1 MVNTLATRVPTLAA
15 GVAFYGMA
23 PELGAV
29 PNIKASLQ
37 LHYAE
42 RDDRINA
49 SLPAYEAALKANHVA
64 YELYRYPGTQHGF
77 NNDTTPRYDKDAA
90 ALAWKRTLDF
100 FQQHLRGSPGN
111 APRP

>member
-15 GVAFYGMA
+15 CVSFYGIA

-29 PNIKASLQ
+29 PKIKAAMQ

-42 RDDRINA
+42 NDDRINA
-49 SLPAYEAALKANHVA
+49 SRPAYEAALKANHVV

-77 NNDTTPRYDKDAA
+77 NNDTTPRYEKDAA